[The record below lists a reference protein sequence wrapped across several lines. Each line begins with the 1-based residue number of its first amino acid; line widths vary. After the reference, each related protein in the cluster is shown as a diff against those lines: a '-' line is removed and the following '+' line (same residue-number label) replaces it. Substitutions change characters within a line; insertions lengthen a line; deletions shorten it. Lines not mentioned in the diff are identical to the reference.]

1 MKRQSI
7 SAVGSVTRDGK
18 LAMYMGDLKEFLSQ
32 NKGKR
37 IIARFEVSEVGS
49 SEALRGYYYNYV
61 VPMMR
66 QAFYDAG
73 ERMSEK
79 DAEEQLRRMTS
90 ACLDERVDPDTGEY
104 TVEVLSVAQLSDT
117 RLVEHIE
124 SIKQIAAEEY
134 GVYIDD
140 PKTI

>member
-1 MKRQSI
+1 
-7 SAVGSVTRDGK
+7 
-18 LAMYMGDLKEFLSQ
+18 MGELKEFLSQ

-90 ACLDERVDPDTGEY
+90 ACLEERVDSDTGEY
-104 TVEVLSVAQLSDT
+104 TVEVLSVAQLSET

-134 GVYIDD
+134 GVYIED

>member
-1 MKRQSI
+1 
-7 SAVGSVTRDGK
+7 
-18 LAMYMGDLKEFLSQ
+18 MGELKEFLSQ

-37 IIARFEVSEVGS
+37 IVARFEVSEVGS

-61 VPMMR
+61 VPTMR

-79 DAEEQLRRMTS
+79 DAEEQLRQMTS

-134 GVYIDD
+134 GVYIED

>member
-7 SAVGSVTRDGK
+7 SAVGSVTKEGK
-18 LAMYMGDLKEFLSQ
+18 LAMYMGELKEFLSAH
-32 NKGKR
+32 KGKR

-79 DAEEQLRRMTS
+79 DCEEQLRQMTS
-90 ACLDERVDPDTGEY
+90 VCFEERVDADTGEY
-104 TVEVLSVAQLSDT
+104 TTEFLTVPELSDA

-124 SIKQIAAEEY
+124 CIKQIAAEEY
-134 GVYIDD
+134 GVYIED

>member
-7 SAVGSVTRDGK
+7 SAVGAVTKEGR
-18 LAMYMGDLKEFLSQ
+18 LSMYMGELKEFLSQ

-61 VPMMR
+61 VPTMR

-79 DAEEQLRRMTS
+79 DCEEKLRQMTP
-90 ACLDERVDPDTGEY
+90 ACFEERVDPDTGEY
-104 TVEVLSVAQLSDT
+104 TADVLTIPDLSDA

-124 SIKQIAAEEY
+124 CIKQIAAEEY
-134 GVYIDD
+134 GVYIED
-140 PKTI
+140 PRTI